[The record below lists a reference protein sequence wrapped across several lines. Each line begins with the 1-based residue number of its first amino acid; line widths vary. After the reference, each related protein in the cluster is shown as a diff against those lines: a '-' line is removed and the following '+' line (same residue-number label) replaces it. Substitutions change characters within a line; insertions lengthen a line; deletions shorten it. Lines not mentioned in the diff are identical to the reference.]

1 MKAIRV
7 HQFGEP
13 DVLKLEEVPDPTP
26 AAGQVVVR
34 IKAVGVNPVETYIRA
49 GRYGPRQFPFTPG
62 NDGAGIIEAVGPGMR
77 QWNKGDRVYVA
88 GSISGTY
95 AELALCDAKKVHRLP
110 EKISFEDGAG
120 LGVPAA
126 TAWRGLFQ
134 RGGAQ
139 RGEMLLVHGASGG
152 VGTMAVQLARD
163 AGLTIIGTA
172 GSEKGRELVRSLGAQ
187 HVLDH
192 RSADYLKEV
201 MDLTQQRGVN
211 LILEMA
217 ANVNLAK
224 DLSILAKFGRV
235 VIIGSRGT
243 IEIDPRDTMS
253 RDADIRGMTLFN
265 VNDQDYEAIHAGIVA
280 MLEKGGLKAIIDMTL
295 PLAEAARAHKLVL
308 EGESHGK
315 IVLIP

>member
-1 MKAIRV
+1 
-7 HQFGEP
+7 
-13 DVLKLEEVPDPTP
+13 
-26 AAGQVVVR
+26 
-34 IKAVGVNPVETYIRA
+34 
-49 GRYGPRQFPFTPG
+49 
-62 NDGAGIIEAVGPGMR
+62 MR
-77 QWNKGDRVYVA
+77 QWTKGDRVYVA

-280 MLEKGGLKAIIDMTL
+280 MLEKGRLKAIIDMTL

-315 IVLIP
+315 IILIP

>member
-13 DVLKLEEVPDPTP
+13 DVLKLEGIPDPTP
-26 AAGQVVVR
+26 GTGQVLVR
-34 IKAVGVNPVETYIRA
+34 IKAVGINPVETYIRA
-49 GRYGPRQFPFTPG
+49 GRYGPKEFPYTPG
-62 NDGAGIIEAVGPGMR
+62 NDGAGIIESVGPSAK

-88 GSISGTY
+88 GSITGTY
-95 AELALCDAKKVHRLP
+95 AQLALCDAKKVHRLP
-110 EKISFEDGAG
+110 ENVSFEEGAA

-139 RGEMLLVHGASGG
+139 RGETLLIHGASGG

-172 GSEKGRELVRSLGAQ
+172 GSEKGRELVRKLGAQ

-192 RSADYLKEV
+192 HSPDYLKEI
-201 MDLTQQRGVN
+201 MTLTQNRGVN
-211 LILEMA
+211 LILEML
-217 ANVNLAK
+217 ANVNLGK
-224 DLSILAKFGRV
+224 DLTVLAKFGRV
-235 VIIGSRGT
+235 VVIGSRGPVQ
-243 IEIDPRDTMS
+243 IDARDTMS

-265 VNDQDYEAIHAGIVA
+265 VNDEDYEAIHTGIVA
-280 MLEKGGLKAIIDMTL
+280 ALEKGRLKPIIDMRL
-295 PLAEAARAHKLVL
+295 PLAEAPKAHQLVM
-308 EGESHGK
+308 EGDSHGK

>member
-13 DVLKLEEVPDPTP
+13 DVLKLEDVPDPTP

-34 IKAVGVNPVETYIRA
+34 MKAVGVNPVETYIRA

-62 NDGAGIIEAVGPGMR
+62 NDGAGIIEAVGPGVR
-77 QWNKGDRVYVA
+77 QWTRGDRVYVA

-95 AELALCDAKKVHRLP
+95 AELALCDARKVHRLP
-110 EKISFEDGAG
+110 EKVSFEEGSA
-120 LGVPAA
+120 LGVPAT

-139 RGEMLLVHGASGG
+139 HGETLLVHGASGG

-163 AGLTIIGTA
+163 AGLSIIGTA

-201 MDLTQQRGVN
+201 MNLTQQRGVN

-224 DLSILAKFGRV
+224 DLSVLAKFGRV
-235 VIIGSRGT
+235 VVIGSRGT
-243 IEIDPRDTMS
+243 IEIDPRDTMT
-253 RDADIRGMTLFN
+253 RDADIRGMTINNL
-265 VNDQDYEAIHAGIVA
+265 NDQDYEAIHSGIVA
-280 MLEKGGLKAIIDMTL
+280 TLEKGRLKAIIDTTL
-295 PLAEAARAHKLVL
+295 PLAEAARAHKMVL

>member
-26 AAGQVVVR
+26 GPGQVVVR
-34 IKAVGVNPVETYIRA
+34 TKAVGVNPVETYIRA
-49 GRYGPRQFPFTPG
+49 GRYGPKQFPYTPG
-62 NDGAGIIEAVGPGMR
+62 NDGAGIIELVGPGVK

-88 GSISGTY
+88 ASISGTY

-110 EKISFEDGAG
+110 QNASFEEGAA
-120 LGVPAA
+120 LGVPAT

-134 RGGAQ
+134 RGGGQ
-139 RGEMLLVHGASGG
+139 RGETLLIHGASGG

-172 GSEKGRELVRSLGAQ
+172 GSEKGRDLVRELGAQ

-192 RSADYLKEV
+192 HLPDYLQEV
-201 MDLTQQRGVN
+201 MKLTQGKGVN
-211 LILEMA
+211 LILEML
-217 ANVNLAK
+217 ANVNLGK
-224 DLSILAKFGRV
+224 DLTVLAKFGRV
-235 VIIGSRGT
+235 VVIGSRAKV
-243 IEIDPRDTMS
+243 EIDPRDTMS
-253 RDADIRGMTLFN
+253 RDADIRGMTIMNLS
-265 VNDQDYEAIHAGIVA
+265 DQDYEAIQTGIVA
-280 MLEKGGLKAIIDMTL
+280 AVEQGKLKPIIDMKL
-295 PLAEAARAHKLVL
+295 PLAEAARAHQLVM

>member
-13 DVLKLEEVPDPTP
+13 DVLKLEEVPDPK
-26 AAGQVVVR
+26 AAPGQVVVR

-49 GRYGPRQFPFTPG
+49 GRYGPKQFPFTPG
-62 NDGAGIIEAVGPGMR
+62 NDGAGIIEEVGPAVK
-77 QWNKGDRVYVA
+77 QWAKGDRVYVA

-110 EKISFEDGAG
+110 ENTSFEEGAA

-139 RGEMLLVHGASGG
+139 RGETMLIHGASGG

-172 GSEKGRELVRSLGAQ
+172 GSEKGRELVRRLGAQ

-192 RSADYLKEV
+192 RAPDYLKEI
-201 MDLTQQRGVN
+201 MSLTQQRGVN
-211 LILEMA
+211 LVLEMV

-224 DLSILAKFGRV
+224 DLTILAKFGRV
-235 VIIGSRGT
+235 VVIGSRGT
-243 IEIDPRDTMS
+243 IEIDP
-253 RDADIRGMTLFN
+253 
-265 VNDQDYEAIHAGIVA
+265 
-280 MLEKGGLKAIIDMTL
+280 
-295 PLAEAARAHKLVL
+295 
-308 EGESHGK
+308 
-315 IVLIP
+315 

>member
-13 DVLKLEEVPDPTP
+13 EVLKLEEVADPTP
-26 AAGQVVVR
+26 GPGQVVVR

-49 GRYGPRQFPFTPG
+49 GRYGPKEFPYTPG
-62 NDGAGIIEAVGPGMR
+62 NDGAGVIEVVGQGVK
-77 QWNKGDRVYVA
+77 QWKKGDRSYVA

-95 AELALCDAKKVHRLP
+95 AQLALCDARKVHRLP
-110 EKISFEDGAG
+110 ENVSFEEGAA

-139 RGEMLLVHGASGG
+139 RGETLLIHGASGG

-172 GSEKGRELVRSLGAQ
+172 GSEKGRELVRKLSAQ

-192 RSADYLKEV
+192 HSPDYLKEI
-201 MDLTQQRGVN
+201 MNITQQRGVN
-211 LILEMA
+211 LILEML
-217 ANVNLAK
+217 ANVNLGK
-224 DLSILAKFGRV
+224 DLTVLAKFGRV
-235 VIIGSRGT
+235 VVIGSRGKV
-243 IEIDPRDTMS
+243 EIDPRDTMS

-265 VNDQDYEAIHAGIVA
+265 VNDQDYEAIHTGIVA
-280 MLEKGGLKAIIDMTL
+280 AVEKGKLKPIIDMTL
-295 PLAEAARAHKLVL
+295 PLAEAARAHQLVM
-308 EGESHGK
+308 EGDSHGK

>member
-13 DVLKLEEVPDPTP
+13 EVLKLEDVSDPT
-26 AAGQVVVR
+26 AGAGQVVVR

-49 GRYGPRQFPFTPG
+49 GRYGPKEFPYTPG
-62 NDGAGIIEAVGPGMR
+62 NDGAGVIEAVGAGVT
-77 QWNKGDRVYVA
+77 QWKKGDRVYIA
-88 GSISGTY
+88 GSISGSY
-95 AELALCDAKKVHRLP
+95 AQLALCDAKKAHRLP
-110 EKISFEDGAG
+110 QSASFEDGAA

-139 RGEMLLVHGASGG
+139 RGETLLIHGASGG
-152 VGTMAVQLARD
+152 VGTMAVQLAKD

-172 GSEKGRELVRSLGAQ
+172 GSDKGRELVRNLGAH

-192 RSADYLKEV
+192 HSADYLKEV
-201 MDLTQQRGVN
+201 MNLTQGKGVN
-211 LILEMA
+211 LILEML
-217 ANVNLAK
+217 ANVNLGK
-224 DLSILAKFGRV
+224 DLAVLAKFGRV
-235 VIIGSRGT
+235 VVIGSRGKV
-243 IEIDPRDTMS
+243 EIDPRDTMG

-265 VNDQDYEAIHAGIVA
+265 VNDQDYQAIHTGIVA
-280 MLEKGGLKAIIDMTL
+280 ALEKGRLKPIIDTTL
-295 PLAEAARAHKLVL
+295 PLAEAARAHQLVM
-308 EGESHGK
+308 EGDSHGK

>member
-1 MKAIRV
+1 MNAIRV

-26 AAGQVVVR
+26 GPAQVVVR

-62 NDGAGIIEAVGPGMR
+62 IDGAGVIESVGPGVK
-77 QWNKGDRVYVA
+77 QWKKGDRVYVA

-95 AELALCDAKKVHRLP
+95 AEVSLCDAKKVHRLP
-110 EKISFEDGAG
+110 ENVSFEEGAA

-134 RGGAQ
+134 RGGGQ
-139 RGEMLLVHGASGG
+139 RGETLLIHGASGG

-163 AGLTIIGTA
+163 MGLTIIGTA
-172 GSEKGRELVRSLGAQ
+172 GSQKGRELVRKLGAQ

-192 RSADYLKEV
+192 HSPDYLKQV
-201 MDLTQQRGVN
+201 MDLTQGKGVN
-211 LILEMA
+211 LILEML
-217 ANVNLAK
+217 ANVNLGK
-224 DLSILAKFGRV
+224 DLTILAKFGRV
-235 VIIGSRGT
+235 VVIGSRGKV
-243 IEIDPRDTMS
+243 EIDPRDTMS

-265 VNDQDYEAIHAGIVA
+265 VNDQDYEAIHHGIVEA
-280 MLEKGGLKAIIDMTL
+280 LEKGKLKAIIDMKL
-295 PLAEAARAHKLVL
+295 PLAEAARAHQLVI
-308 EGESHGK
+308 EGDSHGK